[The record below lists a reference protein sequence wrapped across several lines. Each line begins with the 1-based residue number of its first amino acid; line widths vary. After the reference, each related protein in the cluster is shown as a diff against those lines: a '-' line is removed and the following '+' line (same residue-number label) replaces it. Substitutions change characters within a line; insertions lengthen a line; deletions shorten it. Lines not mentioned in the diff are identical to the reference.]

1 MVRNSDAS
9 FYRSVNVIMFYI
21 SPNSWHLNLINECL
35 YHVLLHFN
43 LICCASE
50 HIQPPKMLAI
60 YLICRGPRKGI
71 VAATLG
77 HMTTTSA
84 PLVSVYIFFFL
95 SHMPN
100 YMKMTRHINTTTC
113 VSLHLAASF
122 FFIVNMGRLTSTTN
136 PFKCTLCL
144 MYFQL
149 N

>member
-9 FYRSVNVIMFYI
+9 FYRSINVMFYI

-84 PLVSVYIFFFL
+84 PLVSVYIYFFFVT
-95 SHMPN
+95 
-100 YMKMTRHINTTTC
+100 YAQ
-113 VSLHLAASF
+113 LHEDDPTYQYYDMCLIASGSQF